1 MEEPKKILKAQYVGA
16 FEVLQPT
23 GMEVINTA
31 IESALRDAKP
41 EQYENVN
48 VAVAPSMIS
57 IHNSEVSTRN
67 VNINGTFLLLT
78 FDVFISG

>member
-16 FEVLQPT
+16 FEVLQAT

-31 IESALRDAKP
+31 IENALRDTKP
-41 EQYENVN
+41 EQFDNVN

-57 IHNSEVSTRN
+57 IHSSEVS
-67 VNINGTFLLLT
+67 L
-78 FDVFISG
+78 